1 MAYARIVF
9 AGGNLGSLELGLD
22 AIDDPAHLDE
32 LVKSITV
39 LWRMA
44 EAEESE

>member
-1 MAYARIVF
+1 MAYAKVTF
-9 AGGNLGSLELGLD
+9 SGGNLATLELGLD

-44 EAEESE
+44 EAEDSE